1 MVPELLLPLA
11 SCCLW
16 KRDFIS
22 RGLMNCH
29 LIHKFITTS
38 GQDRQRKYHFATRR
52 NDIYFIVII
61 YDSLFAETVMMHLTH
76 RECFVTKGNPGWSCK
91 CLVLIPVHYMHDIYL
106 LFATLHHVLC
116 VNGYGHRKNKIQQK
130 YKIYGLLYFS
140 DLYPFSFV
148 LLIMN

>member
-1 MVPELLLPLA
+1 MVPELLVPLA

-29 LIHKFITTS
+29 LIHKFISTS
-38 GQDRQRKYHFATRR
+38 GHDRQRNYHFATRR

-61 YDSLFAETVMMHLTH
+61 YASLFAETVKMHRTH

-106 LFATLHHVLC
+106 LFATLDVAI
-116 VNGYGHRKNKIQQK
+116 GKIKYSKNI
-130 YKIYGLLYFS
+130 KIYGLLYFS

-148 LLIMN
+148 LFIMN